1 MPITID
7 GLSELSQM
15 LTQESVRTAKRYL
28 RNIAKPAAEVVVA
41 AMEET
46 APESKGRHGAGGT
59 GRLEEGITYQSRFQG
74 GDETTLIVKI
84 GPARNTWWG
93 SLQEFGTHDQPAQHW
108 MARAWEACQDKCLS
122 VFGTEALA
130 RLADMEE
137 KK

>member
-28 RNIAKPAAEVVVA
+28 LNVAKPAAAIVVA
-41 AMEET
+41 ALEES
-46 APESKGRHGAGGT
+46 APEET
-59 GRLEEGITYQSRFQG
+59 GRLEGGIDFQSRFSG
-74 GDETTLIVKI
+74 GDGTTLTIKI
-84 GPARNTWWG
+84 GPARNTFWG
-93 SLQEFGTHDQPAQHW
+93 MFQEFGTHDQPAQHW
-108 MARAWEACQDKCLS
+108 MAGAWERCQDKCLS

-137 KK
+137 KQ

>member
-28 RNIAKPAAEVVVA
+28 LNVAKPAAEVVVQA
-41 AMEET
+41 LEAT
-46 APESKGRHGAGGT
+46 APEET
-59 GRLEEGITYQSRFQG
+59 GRLEGGISYQSRFSG
-74 GDETTLIVKI
+74 GDSTKLTVMI
-84 GPARNTWWG
+84 GPARNTFWG
-93 SLQEFGTHDQPAQHW
+93 MFQEFGTHDQPAQHW
-108 MARAWEACQDKCLS
+108 MARAWESCQDKCLS

-137 KK
+137 KKG

>member
-1 MPITID
+1 MPIIIE
-7 GLSELSQM
+7 GLKELSQM

-28 RNIAKPAAEVVVA
+28 VNVAKPAAQVVLD

-46 APESKGRHGAGGT
+46 APVLS
-59 GRLEEGITYQSRFQG
+59 GRLEDELGYQTRFTG
-74 GDETTLIVKI
+74 GDETTLIVNI
-84 GPARNTWWG
+84 GPARSTFWG
-93 SLQEFGTHDQPAQHW
+93 MFDEFGTKNQPAQHW
-108 MARAWEACQDKCLS
+108 MARAWAACQDQCLS